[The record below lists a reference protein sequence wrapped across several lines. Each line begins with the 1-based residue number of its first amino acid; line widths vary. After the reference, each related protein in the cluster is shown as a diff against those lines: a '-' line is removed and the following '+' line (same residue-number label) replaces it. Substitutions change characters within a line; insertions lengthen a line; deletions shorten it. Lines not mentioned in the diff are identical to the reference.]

1 MILLIVGEF
10 DSDNIGDQLIGEGHQ
25 ALFSFDD
32 CEARVLSLEHRR
44 DRGDAALHPTRK
56 SGALKRPHRWLYQRS
71 VQYRHAIESVRHL
84 FGGRAYTT
92 RALDILKDA
101 DALIIGGGQLLSDGT
116 LRMLHRIDELTRL
129 AHARGLPVTVFGTGM
144 SAGKT
149 PFSRRLLRR
158 ILGRITE
165 PVRFRDAASMA
176 SASAVR
182 ASLPRAQ
189 APTPDCAIAGIS
201 RREALDARSGTVGI
215 APMAPRILSRVGLA
229 GRDIDAWWIGV
240 ARELI
245 LLGEKPVFFSTGV
258 PADMDYAAALR
269 ERLAADGFSIEC
281 LPRPCSTDA
290 LLEQLRGM
298 KRVLAQR
305 LHASISYFALGGVPA
320 SASWDQKVAQFYNA
334 IGLDGRVFRAGDIAP
349 AEVARSLVSPVALAV
364 PRDALAAASFEDAR
378 QCVRELRR
386 RHGR

>member
-10 DSDNIGDQLIGEGHQ
+10 DSDNIGDQLIGEGHKV
-25 ALFSFDD
+25 LFSFEG

-44 DRGDAALHPTRK
+44 DRGVDGSYAARK
-56 SGALKRPHRWLYQRS
+56 SSVLRRPHRWLYQRS
-71 VQYRHAIESVRHL
+71 VQYRHTIESVRHL
-84 FGGRAYTT
+84 FGRSAYRT
-92 RALDILKDA
+92 RALDVLQDA

-129 AHARGLPVTVFGTGM
+129 AHERGLPVTVFGTGM

-182 ASLPRAQ
+182 ATLPRAQ

-201 RREALDARSGTVGI
+201 RSGALDTRSVTVGI
-215 APMAPRILSRVGLA
+215 APMAPRILSRVGLD
-229 GRDIDAWWIGV
+229 GRDIDRWWMGI

-245 LLGEKPVFFSTGV
+245 LLGETPVFFSTGV
-258 PADMDYAAALR
+258 PADMAYAAALR
-269 ERLAADGFSIEC
+269 DRLAADGFAVEC
-281 LPRPCSTDA
+281 LPRPCSTDT

-305 LHASISYFALGGVPA
+305 LHASISFYALGGVPA
-320 SASWDQKVAQFYNA
+320 SASWDQKVAEFYGS
-334 IGLDGRVFRAGDIAP
+334 IGLDGRVFRVGDAAP
-349 AEVARSLVSPVALAV
+349 AEVARTLVSALELAV
-364 PRDALAAASFEDAR
+364 PRDDLAAMSFEDAR
-378 QCVRELRR
+378 QCMGELRR
-386 RHGR
+386 GHGR